1 MWRKESATSKYLIM
15 GSVKVMVAARQQKWT
30 TLNPQERLDL
40 CGMYSE
46 TGISCFYSWKAEA
59 QFIVVTY
66 QRHSVALDITP
77 HHVTH
82 HASSGVQLSVG
93 YAAEVAATASVV
105 FCAVSDGPKGVQ
117 ENLQRIEGR
126 TDHQL
131 FSVEG
136 TSEKRKSVTNQG
148 PACYWR
154 NECWRFVYIWIRQS
168 IYRSNVKLGN
178 QQI

>member
-1 MWRKESATSKYLIM
+1 
-15 GSVKVMVAARQQKWT
+15 MVAARQQKWT
-30 TLNPQERLDL
+30 KIKKKFLVYIQKLELNAFTAEKQKL
-40 CGMYSE
+40 S
-46 TGISCFYSWKAEA
+46 SCSHLFACS
-59 QFIVVTY
+59 IVVTY
-66 QRHSVALDITP
+66 QRHSVALNITP

-82 HASSGVQLSVG
+82 HASSRVQLSVS

-105 FCAVSDGPKGVQ
+105 FCAVSDRSKGVQ
-117 ENLQRIEGR
+117 ENLQRIKGW

-136 TSEKRKSVTNQG
+136 TSEKRNSVTNLR
-148 PACYWR
+148 AAWYWR
-154 NECWRFVYIWIRQS
+154 NVCWRFVYIWIMQR